1 MRFKDKVA
9 IVTGAARGIGEGY
22 AQRLATEGAAVI
34 VADIDVEGAVRVAKS
49 IQDTGG
55 RALGIGVDVADQ
67 SSTDDM
73 AQAAVAAF
81 GGIDFLVNNAAIFG
95 GMRKDSLLNV
105 EWAYYEHFMSVNM
118 NGVLRCTR
126 SCSPHI
132 VERGGG
138 AIVNQSSTAAYICS
152 GYYGLA
158 KVAVNYLTANLALE
172 LSPQNIR
179 VNGIA
184 PGPTD
189 TEAAREIISEAAKEK
204 LLQQMAIKRFLTP
217 ADLAAPLVF
226 LLSDEARFIT
236 GKTLLVDGGRIF
248 QM

>member
-22 AQRLATEGAAVI
+22 AHRLAAEGAAVV
-34 VADIDVEGAVRVAKS
+34 VADIDAEGAARVAKELQA
-49 IQDTGG
+49 IGAQ
-55 RALGIGVDVADQ
+55 ALGIRVDVADQ

-105 EWAYYEHFMSVNM
+105 EWSYYEQFMSVNM

-126 SCSPHI
+126 SCSRHI
-132 VERGGG
+132 ANRGGG
-138 AIVNQSSTAAYICS
+138 AIVNQSSTAAYTCG

-158 KVAVNYLTANLALE
+158 KVAVNYLTANLAVE
-172 LSPQNIR
+172 LGPMNIR

-189 TEAAREIISEAAKEK
+189 TEAARETISDAAKER

-226 LLSDEARFIT
+226 LLSEEARFIT

-248 QM
+248 QV